1 MADAK
6 NQDDTL
12 LGFEDVEDTSLDG
25 DFELEFEDVPE
36 PVDMGFESVA
46 PPEGVLPPPAE
57 GMYSDIKT
65 PSLYQSFKESSLA
78 PEFLAEELPEGTAY
92 LPEALQ
98 KAESIYRAYE
108 NSPNVEKSGGDLV
121 WVNPEDPTDRRIV
134 PRPGLPG
141 GLGLVFGS
149 DMGPSLGEKMSGS
162 IRNTVRNV
170 AKFGEAAGQN
180 LGIGDDVIDSEALPR
195 LAVDDRSGFFDRL
208 VVEEGAPMLA
218 GGGGGALVVKGLA
231 NLPRIVKGLS
241 FAATEGAIFAAGMD
255 ENVDTGLIGPNAM
268 IPIYEGLNIDPNSP
282 EADQILRGKFN
293 IFMDTAATTLGID
306 GALNAGGMLLSAVSA
321 LSPIPILRRV
331 LSTEAQEKAIGED
344 LLRIVADL
352 DPSDANYSEN
362 IQRLVQLL
370 EENKTVTA
378 NFNIE
383 GFDDVE
389 YMADTATALMRAAEN
404 NDLEGIEQ
412 AVTGLQALSRANANR
427 PGSMGKQQAAAAQS
441 EQAVVDVLDQSQQV
455 FGRVAE
461 GADQNID
468 DFTGSVQRVA
478 GEELA
483 MRPETVTR
491 EALTARQNELA
502 GEISRLLQEDIPFIS
517 KIEDIYRTVGFDTT
531 NAAARS
537 QDQLVDDLLEASR
550 VMTDRKNAN
559 YAAVRELGG
568 EIDGEAIF
576 KLINEIASEDTLFNN
591 IDLAV
596 ATRSDSATAFR
607 DFVREARLKEIVEEV
622 DGEKVT
628 RLETTDE
635 ARERFVKELDTQ
647 GVTYG
652 NLFGDISPALSDAIA
667 DLDAAG
673 TTVDNSSMRLLEKFQ
688 EYINKD
694 ALNFAADNSDNG
706 DEILE
711 AAQEATR
718 YFKEDFAPYWRGGGP
733 LEEVDRVRR
742 QNLNLDSRSAQ
753 TQSVGL
759 QQTSNLLEVPS
770 NRPYVTQLIELSRQ
784 TAGDEALNLNP
795 NSVTDFII
803 GDVVQR
809 MGRNA
814 DRTAEVAGDV
824 APVDVVQSVKAELQS
839 YANLIRASYPDQ
851 YDRIVD
857 FSNRLDDTLGT
868 AQSNRKMLEEAETA
882 FQAAQED
889 IYNNRYKALFGGGRE
904 VLDNPYAQLSSLINS
919 AQGMPQIRTL
929 LESGDEAIIRG
940 VKSAYTQNLRSKIVT
955 AAKNQSGG
963 DTLGQRYTR
972 QALEEITPI
981 LSRGEEIFA
990 DQPEFMQG
998 LTSLMEVAGL
1008 VQQTRT
1014 ARPTTL
1020 AGSNTM
1026 QSMNLDKQYQQM
1038 VDRQVTLILGPLSRL
1053 GARVRTIGKKIGDFV
1068 DPNLTTRTI
1077 DAALANPDEFIR
1089 LIKLVGQTGVTDIRT
1104 VNIGTSSMPI
1114 RVPVPNAEQRRL
1126 LYRYLS
1132 RSAIYDGTE
1141 EEFNEDYEAALQQN
1155 LQDATDVQMQELGLQ

>member
-1 MADAK
+1 MADNTFTIGAPEEEE
-6 NQDDTL
+6 TTP
-12 LGFEDVEDTSLDG
+12 GFTIG
-25 DFELEFEDVPE
+25 APE
-36 PVDMGFESVA
+36 EETATGFTIGA
-46 PPEGVLPPPAE
+46 PATPPEGVLPPPAE
-57 GMYSDIKT
+57 GMYSDIRI
-65 PSLYQSFKESSLA
+65 PSIYQAFKASPLS
-78 PEFLAEELPEGTAY
+78 PEFLAEDLPENTAP
-92 LPEALQ
+92 LFESLE
-98 KAESIYRAYE
+98 KAQNLYQAYE
-108 NSPNVEKSGGDLV
+108 NSPNVERSGGDLV

-134 PRPGLPG
+134 PKYSLPG
-141 GLGLVFGS
+141 GFEALFGA
-149 DMGPSLGEKMSGS
+149 DFGPSFGEKMKGSGRNL
-162 IRNTVRNV
+162 IRN
-170 AKFGEAAGQN
+170 AFKFGEAAGQK
-180 LGIGDDVIDSEALPR
+180 LGFGDDVIDSAALPR
-195 LAVDDRSGFFDRL
+195 LAVDDRSGFLDRL
-208 VVEEGAPMLA
+208 IVEEGAAMAA
-218 GGGGGALVVKGLA
+218 GGGAGGLVVKGLA
-231 NLPRIVKGLS
+231 NLPRIVRGLS
-241 FAATEGAIFAAGMD
+241 FAATEGAVFAAGMD

-268 IPIYEGLNIDPNSP
+268 LPIYEGLNIDPNSP
-282 EADQILRGKFN
+282 EADKILRGKFN

-378 NFNIE
+378 NFNID

-389 YMADTATALMRAAEN
+389 YMADTATALMRAAES

-427 PGSMGKQQAAAAQS
+427 PGSMGAQQAAAAQS

-568 EIDGEAIF
+568 EIDGDAIF
-576 KLINEIASEDTLFNN
+576 DLMNDIASNDQLFNN
-591 IDLAV
+591 IDLSV
-596 ATRSDSATAFR
+596 ATRSDSTTAFR
-607 DFVREARLKEIVEEV
+607 DYLARSRPQEIAEEV
-622 DGEKVT
+622 DGEMVT
-628 RLETTDE
+628 RLETADE
-635 ARERFVKELDTQ
+635 ARERFVNELDQ
-647 GVTYG
+647 AGVTYG
-652 NLFGDISPALSDAIA
+652 NLFGELSPALSDAMS
-667 DLDAAG
+667 DLKAAG
-673 TTVDNSSMRLLEKFQ
+673 TTVDAASMRLLEKFQ
-688 EYINKD
+688 KYINED

-733 LEEVDRVRR
+733 LEEMDRVRR

-784 TAGDEALNLNP
+784 TTGDEALNLNP

-839 YANLIRASYPDQ
+839 YANLIRDSYPDQ

-857 FSNRLDDTLGT
+857 FSNRLDDTVGT

-889 IYNNRYKALFGGGRE
+889 IYNNRYKALFRDAGE
-904 VLDNPYAQLSSLINS
+904 MVDNPYAALSSLINS
-919 AQGMPQIRTL
+919 AEGMPQIRTL

-972 QALEEITPI
+972 QALEEISPI

-1155 LQDATDVQMQELGLQ
+1155 LQDATDEQMQELGLQ